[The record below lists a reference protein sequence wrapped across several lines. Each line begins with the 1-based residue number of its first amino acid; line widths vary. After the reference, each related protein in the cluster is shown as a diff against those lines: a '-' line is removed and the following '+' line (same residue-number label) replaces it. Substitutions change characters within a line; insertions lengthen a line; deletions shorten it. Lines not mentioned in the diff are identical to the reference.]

1 MYTIIDIET
10 TGGKFNEEG
19 ITEIAI
25 HRFDGHKVVDSFI
38 TLVNPEKDIQ
48 PFVIK
53 LTGITPKM
61 CRTAPKFHE
70 IAKRI
75 LEITE
80 DTTLVAHNADFDYRI
95 LQNAFKDLGYDF
107 VKNTLCTVELSR
119 KLLPDEDSY
128 SLGKLCK
135 SLGIPMSSR
144 HRANGDALATV
155 QLFKLLLEKDV
166 KKEILISTI
175 RSNIKNDIRP
185 KLDRL
190 IAGIP
195 RKLGIYYLH
204 RSDGQIIYIGKA
216 KNMKTAV
223 NNIFVRKSTKAIAL
237 QQLTS
242 SISYDLTGNKLIT
255 DLKFNHELKVL
266 KPKFNRKL
274 KPYNNYKPFELQNFL
289 ITEKGRDIN
298 EKGVILIEGGEL
310 KGYTFIELET
320 QLSRLDILEHQI
332 SELEDTAL
340 SHMLINKALE
350 EQPTLNLEYFEAA
363 SQTKL
368 ED

>member
-1 MYTIIDIET
+1 MYTVIDIET

-25 HRFDGHKVVDSFI
+25 HRFDGHEVIDSFI
-38 TLVNPEKDIQ
+38 SLINPEKEIQ

-70 IAKRI
+70 VAKRI
-75 LEITE
+75 IEITE
-80 DTTLVAHNADFDYRI
+80 GTTLVAHNADFDYRI
-95 LQNAFKDLGYDF
+95 LQNAFKDLGFDF

-119 KLLPDEDSY
+119 KLLPEEDSY

-135 SLGIPMSSR
+135 SLGIPMSGR

-155 QLFKLLLEKDV
+155 QLFKMLLEKDD

-175 RSNIKNDIRP
+175 RSNIQNDIRP

-190 IAGIP
+190 ISSIP

-204 RSDGQIIYIGKA
+204 RSDGQIIYMGKA
-216 KNMKTAV
+216 KNMKSSV

-242 SISYDLTGNKLIT
+242 SVSYDLTGNKLIT

-266 KPKFNRKL
+266 KPKFNRRL
-274 KPYNNYKPFELQNFL
+274 KPYNHYEPFELPNFL
-289 ITEKGRDIN
+289 ITENGRNID
-298 EKGVILIEGGEL
+298 EKGVILIEEGEL
-310 KGYTFIELET
+310 KGYTYVNLKT
-320 QLSRLDILEHQI
+320 QLNRVDILEHQI

-340 SHMLINKALE
+340 AHMLIHKALE
-350 EQPTLNLEYFEAA
+350 EQQTLNLEYFEAA
-363 SQTKL
+363 PKTGL